1 MRQLPPNEFSLPR
14 AVKLGA
20 FHIGSS
26 AADLLVSAIWNRVMI
41 VELGVVAWPVA
52 LLSALRYLLAPLSL
66 WTGHRSD
73 SRLLWGTRRVGYI
86 WLGRAL
92 MLLSLP
98 LLPWSTVQLARE
110 PGSAGGWALAFLS
123 FTLFGIG
130 TLLSGPAYL
139 ALVHDSAPYARRGQ
153 AVGVVQ
159 FMLVAS
165 FAFLP
170 LFYARMMPDYEPA
183 AYWRMVLT
191 GMAAAAV
198 LWFLSVWR
206 EERPKAAPAPRPPS
220 RPLRVVL
227 RGIWSGESTRRYALF
242 LGASAFFAFMQ
253 DAVLEPFGGE
263 VFGLT
268 VGETTRFNAYWG
280 TGVLVGML
288 AALAITRRRGP
299 HQQVGTTG
307 WGLAWMGIPLL
318 GLGGASALASLA
330 WVRPLL
336 LLFGLGFGIF
346 TVGGVSLLM
355 AMSRE
360 RQAGTYLALWSAI
373 QLVSRGMGIAA
384 GGALRDLAL
393 ALTGG
398 FTGAYAVV
406 FWVEALGVL
415 ACIALLRRVDVAGFA
430 AARIPGPAAD
440 ILATAGD

>member
-1 MRQLPPNEFSLPR
+1 MGQLPPNGFSLPR

-20 FHIGSS
+20 FYIGSS
-26 AADLLVSAIWNRVMI
+26 AADLLVSAIWNRIMI

-66 WTGHRSD
+66 WTGYRSD
-73 SRLLWGTRRVGYI
+73 TRLLLGTRRVGYI
-86 WLGRAL
+86 WLGRGL
-92 MLLSLP
+92 MLLALP
-98 LLPWSTVQLARE
+98 LLPWSTVHLARE

-123 FTLFGIG
+123 FTLFGVG

-139 ALVHDSAPYARRGQ
+139 ALVHDSAPYERRGQ

-170 LFYARMMPDYEPA
+170 LVYARMMPDYQPA

-206 EERPKAAPAPRPPS
+206 EERSITAPAVRPQS

-227 RGIWSGESTRRYALF
+227 SGIWGGESTRRYARF
-242 LGASAFFAFMQ
+242 LAASAFFAFMQ

-280 TGVLVGML
+280 SGVLVGML

-318 GLGGASALASLA
+318 GLGGASALASLV

-360 RQAGTYLALWSAI
+360 RQAGIYLALWSAI
-373 QLVSRGMGIAA
+373 QLVSRGAGIAA

-398 FTGAYAVV
+398 FTSAYAVV
-406 FWVEALGVL
+406 FWVEALGAL
-415 ACIALLRRVDVAGFA
+415 GCIALLRRVDVASFA
-430 AARIPGPAAD
+430 AGRQAVDAVEALAGAD
-440 ILATAGD
+440 

>member
-1 MRQLPPNEFSLPR
+1 MGQLPPNGFSLPR

-20 FHIGSS
+20 FYIGSS
-26 AADLLVSAIWNRVMI
+26 AADLLVSAIWNRIMI

-66 WTGHRSD
+66 WTGYRSD
-73 SRLLWGTRRVGYI
+73 TRLLLGTRRVGYI
-86 WLGRAL
+86 WLGRGL
-92 MLLSLP
+92 MLLALP
-98 LLPWSTVQLARE
+98 LLPWSTVHLARE

-123 FTLFGIG
+123 FTLFGVG

-139 ALVHDSAPYARRGQ
+139 ALVHDSAPYERRGQ

-170 LFYARMMPDYEPA
+170 LVYARMMPDYQPA

-206 EERPKAAPAPRPPS
+206 EERSITAPAVRPQS

-227 RGIWSGESTRRYALF
+227 SGIWGGESTRRYARF
-242 LGASAFFAFMQ
+242 LAASAFFAFMQ

-280 TGVLVGML
+280 SGVLVGML

-336 LLFGLGFGIF
+336 VLFGVGFGVF

-360 RQAGTYLALWSAI
+360 RQAGIYLALWSAI
-373 QLVSRGMGIAA
+373 QLVSRGAGIAA

-398 FTGAYAVV
+398 FTSAYAVV
-406 FWVEALGVL
+406 FWVEALGAL
-415 ACIALLRRVDVAGFA
+415 WCIALLRRVDVAGFA
-430 AARIPGPAAD
+430 AGRQAVETAEALVTAD
-440 ILATAGD
+440 

>member
-41 VELGVVAWPVA
+41 VELGIVAWPVA

-66 WTGHRSD
+66 WSGHRSD

-98 LLPWSTVQLARE
+98 LLPWSTVQLAGE

-139 ALVHDSAPYARRGQ
+139 ALVHDSAPYERRGQ

-170 LFYARMMPDYEPA
+170 LVYARMMPDYQPA

-206 EERPKAAPAPRPPS
+206 EERPITAPAPRPPA
-220 RPLRVVL
+220 RPLREAL
-227 RGIWSGESTRRYALF
+227 RGIWAGESTRRYALF
-242 LGASAFFAFMQ
+242 LAASAFFAFMQ
-253 DAVLEPFGGE
+253 DAVLEPFGGD

-280 TGVLVGML
+280 SGVLLGML

-336 LLFGLGFGIF
+336 LLFGVGFGVF

-360 RQAGTYLALWSAI
+360 RQAGIYLALWSAI
-373 QLVSRGMGIAA
+373 QLVSRGAGIAA

-406 FWVEALGVL
+406 FSVEALGVL
-415 ACIALLRRVDVAGFA
+415 GCIALLRRVDVAGFA
-430 AARIPGPAAD
+430 AGRQAVDAVEALAGAD
-440 ILATAGD
+440 